1 MLYPQIEIALMR
13 RLLLLRH
20 ARTESDAPSGNDWD
34 RRLTAHGNAD
44 AAEIGR
50 WLAGQRALLPDLALV
65 STAVR
70 ARATWDIIEQAIAA
84 AAPHTRAVHLADL
97 YSAELAQ
104 LLAIIRAAATD
115 DPKRLMLVG
124 HNPGFHEI
132 ALGLIGGGD
141 AAARNALDDNMPT
154 SGLAVID
161 FAIDSWDGVAFRG
174 GQLAQF
180 VSPKLLKN
188 A

>member
-1 MLYPQIEIALMR
+1 MR

-20 ARTESDAPSGNDWD
+20 ARTESDAPTGNDWD

-44 AAEIGR
+44 AADIGQ
-50 WLAGQRALLPDLALV
+50 WLAGKPALLPDLALV

-70 ARATWDIIEQAIAA
+70 ARATWDIIQQTIAA
-84 AAPHTRAVHLADL
+84 AAPHVRAVHLQDL
-97 YSAELAQ
+97 YGAEPAQ
-104 LLAIIRAAATD
+104 LLAIIRATAAE
-115 DPKRLMLVG
+115 DPRRLMLVG
-124 HNPGFHEI
+124 HNPGFHEV
-132 ALGLIGGGD
+132 ALALIGGGD
-141 AAARNALDDNMPT
+141 AAGRKALDDNMPT

-161 FAIDSWDGVAFRG
+161 FAVDDWDAVTFRS

-180 VSPKLLKN
+180 VSPKLLKD

>member
-1 MLYPQIEIALMR
+1 MR

-20 ARTESDAPSGNDWD
+20 AKTESDAPSGNDWD
-34 RRLTAHGNAD
+34 RRLDARGNAD

-50 WLAGQRALLPDLALV
+50 WLAGKPALLPDLALV

-70 ARATWDIIEQAIAA
+70 ARATWDIVQQSIAA
-84 AAPHTRAVHLADL
+84 AAPHARAVHLPDL
-97 YSAELAQ
+97 YGAEPAQ
-104 LLAIIRAAATD
+104 LLAIIHAAAAD
-115 DPKRLMLVG
+115 DPKRLLMVG

-141 AAARNALDDNMPT
+141 AAGRKALDDNMPT

-161 FAIDSWDGVAFRG
+161 FGVDSWDAVSFRS

-180 VSPKLLKN
+180 VSPKLLKD